1 MFCIRGNCIIFC
13 NRMSYLIRGFP
24 QPIGV
29 LSTPACFP
37 RFVARL
43 NMDPSGALG
52 STGSLAPL
60 ATPKIMCIY
69 ICSIFCIQRTYII
82 CIYISI
88 SICAVIHGRLVPA
101 GIERLNWCETSSRN
115 WWGQM
120 RPAFCS
126 AAFTLK
132 DHTTSHCHHGEH
144 LRLVNFPLTFS
155 TPAKNHGSAR
165 GLTQTWDH
173 RIGVLINGSTR
184 TLILFA

>member
-1 MFCIRGNCIIFC
+1 
-13 NRMSYLIRGFP
+13 MSYLIRGFP

-60 ATPKIMCIY
+60 ATPKIMCVYIY
-69 ICSIFCIQRTYII
+69 IVSFVYKKHTLYVYISKSIF
-82 CIYISI
+82 
-88 SICAVIHGRLVPA
+88 AVIHGRLVPA

-120 RPAFCS
+120 RPAFYT
-126 AAFTLK
+126 AAFTVK
-132 DHTTSHCHHGEH
+132 DHKTSHCDHGEH
-144 LRLVNFPLTFS
+144 LRLVNFPFTFS
-155 TPAKNHGSAR
+155 TPRKTMAPPA
-165 GLTQTWDH
+165 D
-173 RIGVLINGSTR
+173 
-184 TLILFA
+184 

>member
-1 MFCIRGNCIIFC
+1 MFCITGNCIIFC

-29 LSTPACFP
+29 LSTPACLP

-69 ICSIFCIQRTYII
+69 IYVVSFVYKEHTLYVYI
-82 CIYISI
+82 YI

-120 RPAFCS
+120 RPAFYN

-132 DHTTSHCHHGEH
+132 DHTTSH
-144 LRLVNFPLTFS
+144 
-155 TPAKNHGSAR
+155 
-165 GLTQTWDH
+165 
-173 RIGVLINGSTR
+173 
-184 TLILFA
+184 